1 MVRMMADKG
10 VNHARLNLKP
20 AELGGIEVRLRSTG
34 DGVHALL
41 VADSPEAA
49 RMLAGAGD
57 DLRRQLEDKNVNLL
71 SLDVSTS
78 DKREDQPAG
87 FNADGFG
94 ADDYRPGR
102 SNMSRSSGNES
113 ALLMEAP
120 ASADTVLVLPD
131 GVHVDAP
138 AYPSHWTPPFMAV
151 DPISGKTLPE
161 TTKAGA
167 QSGSTSASNPS
178 AALDKDGFLKLFVA
192 QLQHQDPTSPMDTND
207 SMQQMSSFSMVEQIT
222 NMASTNTKIAASLNT
237 SSAVGLIG
245 RTVTYIDSS
254 DQLKTGK
261 VEKVA
266 TSKDGVSTIT
276 VAGLAGVDPS
286 TIIEVA

>member
-1 MVRMMADKG
+1 
-10 VNHARLNLKP
+10 
-20 AELGGIEVRLRSTG
+20 
-34 DGVHALL
+34 
-41 VADSPEAA
+41 
-49 RMLAGAGD
+49 
-57 DLRRQLEDKNVNLL
+57 
-71 SLDVSTS
+71 
-78 DKREDQPAG
+78 
-87 FNADGFG
+87 
-94 ADDYRPGR
+94 
-102 SNMSRSSGNES
+102 
-113 ALLMEAP
+113 
-120 ASADTVLVLPD
+120 
-131 GVHVDAP
+131 
-138 AYPSHWTPPFMAV
+138 MAV
-151 DPISGKTLPE
+151 DPISGQTSPE
-161 TTKAGA
+161 TTRTGA
-167 QSGSTSASNPS
+167 QSGTTSASNPS

-192 QLQHQDPTSPMDTND
+192 QLQHQDPSSPMDTND

>member
-1 MVRMMADKG
+1 
-10 VNHARLNLKP
+10 
-20 AELGGIEVRLRSTG
+20 
-34 DGVHALL
+34 
-41 VADSPEAA
+41 
-49 RMLAGAGD
+49 
-57 DLRRQLEDKNVNLL
+57 
-71 SLDVSTS
+71 
-78 DKREDQPAG
+78 
-87 FNADGFG
+87 
-94 ADDYRPGR
+94 
-102 SNMSRSSGNES
+102 
-113 ALLMEAP
+113 
-120 ASADTVLVLPD
+120 
-131 GVHVDAP
+131 
-138 AYPSHWTPPFMAV
+138 MAV
-151 DPISGKTLPE
+151 DPISGKPIPE
-161 TTKAGA
+161 TTRTGA

-192 QLQHQDPTSPMDTND
+192 QLQHQDPSSPMDTND

-245 RTVTYIDSS
+245 RTVTYVDSS

>member
-1 MVRMMADKG
+1 MTV
-10 VNHARLNLKP
+10 VP
-20 AELGGIEVRLRSTG
+20 PVS
-34 DGVHALL
+34 
-41 VADSPEAA
+41 
-49 RMLAGAGD
+49 GAP
-57 DLRRQLEDKNVNLL
+57 
-71 SLDVSTS
+71 T
-78 DKREDQPAG
+78 A
-87 FNADGFG
+87 
-94 ADDYRPGR
+94 
-102 SNMSRSSGNES
+102 SSQS
-113 ALLMEAP
+113 A
-120 ASADTVLVLPD
+120 T
-131 GVHVDAP
+131 
-138 AYPSHWTPPFMAV
+138 
-151 DPISGKTLPE
+151 
-161 TTKAGA
+161 
-167 QSGSTSASNPS
+167 SNPN
-178 AALDKDGFLKLFVA
+178 AALSKDGFLKLFVA
-192 QLQHQDPTSPMDTND
+192 QLQHQDPSSPMDTND